1 MVEFAETVRLWL
13 ESLIHQLGY
22 VGIALITV
30 LETIVP
36 PLPSDM
42 VVPVAGLLVAQGK
55 MTVVGIVVSATIG
68 SLIGASILYGVAR
81 WAGAPLARRLVRD
94 YGRWILLSEDDFDK
108 VERLFNRYGT
118 SIILFGHL
126 IPGVRS
132 LISIPA
138 GMTKM
143 PFALFLLLT
152 TIGAAIRVTFQAAT
166 GALLGYYWQPMIAI
180 VEEFEWVLYTVLV
193 VVGVIVLIRL
203 GREVRNRLTPP
214 PAAG

>member
-1 MVEFAETVRLWL
+1 MVEFAEMVRLWL

-22 VGIALITV
+22 LGIALITV

-36 PLPSDM
+36 PLPSDL

-68 SLIGASILYGVAR
+68 SLIGASILYAFAR
-81 WAGAPLARRLVRD
+81 WAGAPLARRWVRD
-94 YGRWILLSEDDFDK
+94 YGRWILLREDDLDR

-118 SIILFGHL
+118 PIILFGHL

-132 LISIPA
+132 LISLPA

-143 PFALFLLLT
+143 PFPIFLILT

-166 GALLGYYWQPMIAI
+166 GALLGYYWEPVIAI
-180 VEEFEWVLYTVLV
+180 VEEFEWVLYIVLATV
-193 VVGVIVLIRL
+193 VVVVLIRL
-203 GREVRNRLTPP
+203 GHEIRNRLTPP